1 MPIRTYIEKICR
13 SSQAGKPTSQGG
25 YEWIEVCYEVEKPI
39 PDWNI
44 SPATILKE
52 WHPSQPIPSTEN
64 LTVHYPELGLLTV
77 YKKYKGFRYY
87 ARIAANEYVEL
98 IAPTGEDLENLIGL
112 QHNLQLRYN
121 NFSKLPEKGDVK
133 VKVTLGVIATEEK
146 SGKVNEIDLPT
157 ERKEVVITL
166 RRTDKETPKPNPNDK
181 PVLNMVLNTATKEL
195 TGDTSFTF
203 PTTPLDYYYDIELH
217 HDFWHNKGLSDYI
230 NFDTR
235 TEWYKDHSINT
246 PFTIKGVEWNSIGRS
261 LFDIN
266 LTGTKNN
273 ATAVFSLSQFYK
285 ENPTIKTL
293 NFDLSKN
300 QTLTFQSYFRTKD
313 SFGVSHNFTI
323 NLTVINDTTAFH
335 IDKKEFKYL
344 LKTDKKERAEGVFTI
359 KNPNRLTFTINNAD
373 FLEVSELKGNSEEE
387 VVVKFRSQSS
397 ELMTVGE
404 HKGWLK
410 VTSSAGSEQIVQVL
424 ITVQTDITF
433 ATKKVYFCLDKELT
447 HIRQT
452 DPQSEFVSVA
462 LTMEFNG
469 YGRSF
474 TTTQSYDYVFFEGV
488 ATVDIGQEVQDFF
501 RDITPSLEVNTKK
514 LLSPKEIFKATK
526 VSAVIKETNF
536 KGAVFKTHTL
546 TDLHFLPGKKPKAY
560 PYLTQ
565 SRLRS
570 TYKQSLISVSA
581 LTQEVRARSLGQI
594 GSNLID
600 LSAIKDP
607 LAVAN
612 FSFLRATANE
622 TYGATAIIRKETLSL
637 EPKPEPNSTPISAL
651 FQNQNFC
658 PDWFSFAGEYEA
670 LVSYEH
676 TLADNVLLSEDY
688 KAQVKTK
695 RTYKL
700 NTGWLFP
707 EEIEVLWELIKSPIC
722 FLRIA
727 GEWLKVIPITQK
739 PLSFD
744 STRNLHSFVVEFQL
758 SSND

>member
-1 MPIRTYIEKICR
+1 MAIRTYIDKECHSTR
-13 SSQAGKPTSQGG
+13 LYTTSQGG
-25 YEWIEVCYEVEKPI
+25 YEYGEVCYEVEKPI
-39 PDWNI
+39 ADWNI

-87 ARIAANEYVEL
+87 ARIATNEYVEL

-121 NFSKLPEKGDVK
+121 NFSKLPENGNVK

-166 RRTDKETPKPNPNDK
+166 RRTDKATPKPKPNERT
-181 PVLNMVLNTATKEL
+181 VLNMVLNTATKEL

-203 PTTPLDYYYDIELH
+203 STEPLDYYHGIRLH
-217 HDFWHNKGLSDYI
+217 HDFWHNKGLGDYI

-246 PFTIKGVEWNSIGRS
+246 PFTIKGVEWNSIGHS
-261 LFDIN
+261 LFDIH
-266 LTGTKNN
+266 LTGTKHN

-293 NFDLSKN
+293 DFDLSKN
-300 QTLTFQSYFRTKD
+300 QTLTFENHFNIEGRYI
-313 SFGVSHNFTI
+313 GFTI
-323 NLTVINDTTAFH
+323 NLTVINDATAFH

-373 FLEVSELKGNSEEE
+373 FLEVTEIKGNGEEE

-452 DPQSEFVSVA
+452 DPKSEFVSVA
-462 LTMEFNG
+462 LIMEFNG
-469 YGRSF
+469 YGRTFS
-474 TTTQSYDYVFFEGV
+474 TTQTYDYVFFEGM

-501 RDITPSLEVNTKK
+501 RDITPALEVNTNK
-514 LLSPKEIFKATK
+514 LLATKEIFKATK
-526 VSAVIKETNF
+526 VSAIIKETNF
-536 KGAVFKTHTL
+536 KGVVFKTHTL
-546 TDLHFLPGKKPKAY
+546 TDLYYLPGKKPKAY

-607 LAVAN
+607 LGVAN
-612 FSFLRATANE
+612 FSFLRTTADE

-676 TLADNVLLSEDY
+676 TLADNMLLSEDY

-695 RTYKL
+695 HTYKL

-707 EEIEVLWELIKSPIC
+707 EEIEVLWELIKSPVC

>member
-1 MPIRTYIEKICR
+1 MAIRTYIEKICR

-166 RRTDKETPKPNPNDK
+166 RRTDKATPKPKPNDK

-195 TGDTSFTF
+195 TGDTSFSFSTE
-203 PTTPLDYYYDIELH
+203 PLDYYHGIKLH
-217 HDFWHNKGLSDYI
+217 HNFWYNKSLSDHI

-235 TEWYKDHSINT
+235 AEWYKDHSINT
-246 PFTIKGVEWNSIGRS
+246 PFTIKGVEWNSVGRS
-261 LFDIN
+261 LFDIH
-266 LTGTKNN
+266 LTGTKNK

-293 NFDLSKN
+293 DFDLSKN
-300 QTLTFQSYFRTKD
+300 QTLTFENHFNIDGRYI
-313 SFGVSHNFTI
+313 GFTI

-359 KNPNRLTFTINNAD
+359 KNPNRLTFTINNSD
-373 FLEVSELKGNSEEE
+373 FLEITELKGNGEEE

-433 ATKKVYFCLDKELT
+433 TTKKVYFCLDKELT

-474 TTTQSYDYVFFEGV
+474 TSTQTYDYVFFEGE

-514 LLSPKEIFKATK
+514 LLAPKEIFKATK
-526 VSAVIKETNF
+526 VSAIIKETNF
-536 KGAVFKTHTL
+536 KGVVFKTHTL
-546 TDLHFLPGKKPKAY
+546 TDLHYLPGKKPKAY

-607 LAVAN
+607 LGVAN
-612 FSFLRATANE
+612 FSFLRATADV

-637 EPKPEPNSTPISAL
+637 EPKPEPNGTLISAL

-688 KAQVKTK
+688 KAQVKSK

-707 EEIEVLWELIKSPIC
+707 EEIEVLWELIKSPVC

>member
-1 MPIRTYIEKICR
+1 MAIRTYTTKECHSTR
-13 SSQAGKPTSQGG
+13 LYTTSQGG
-25 YEWIEVCYEVEKPI
+25 YEYGEVCYEVEKPI
-39 PDWNI
+39 ADWNI

-64 LTVHYPELGLLTV
+64 LTVHYPELGLLTI
-77 YKKYKGFRYY
+77 YKKYKGFRFY

-166 RRTDKETPKPNPNDK
+166 RRTQESGATPSPKPAERE
-181 PVLNMVLNTATKEL
+181 VLRMTLNHATREL
-195 TGDTSFTF
+195 TGDKEITFIPIINSPFSIIRDRTRRLFLSAFPGSSHTFGEKKSEVFDIGLFKIQTYTSSSLDRIVFQLSDTYLRTGRVDEGGIDFTNPQILRWQNNSVF
-203 PTTPLDYYYDIELH
+203 YSSRFSRKYFDIE
-217 HDFWHNKGLSDYI
+217 
-230 NFDTR
+230 
-235 TEWYKDHSINT
+235 
-246 PFTIKGVEWNSIGRS
+246 
-261 LFDIN
+261 
-266 LTGTKNN
+266 
-273 ATAVFSLSQFYK
+273 
-285 ENPTIKTL
+285 
-293 NFDLSKN
+293 
-300 QTLTFQSYFRTKD
+300 
-313 SFGVSHNFTI
+313 
-323 NLTVINDTTAFH
+323 LTVINDTTAFH

-359 KNPNRLTFTINNAD
+359 KNPNRLTFTINNSD
-373 FLEVSELKGNSEEE
+373 FLEVTEIKGDGEEE

-410 VTSSAGSEQIVQVL
+410 VSSSAGSEQIVQVL

-433 ATKKVYFCLDKELT
+433 DTKKVYFCLDKEIT
-447 HIRQT
+447 RIRQT
-452 DPQSEFVSVA
+452 DPESEFVSVA

-469 YGRSF
+469 YGRAFSS
-474 TTTQSYDYVFFEGV
+474 TQTYDYVFFEGE

-514 LLSPKEIFKATK
+514 LLAPKEIFKATK

-536 KGAVFKTHTL
+536 KGTVFKTHTL
-546 TDLHFLPGKKPKAY
+546 TDLHYLPGKKPKAY

-581 LTQEVRARSLGQI
+581 LTQEVRAHSLGQI

-612 FSFLRATANE
+612 FSFFRDTADV

-637 EPKPEPNSTPISAL
+637 EPKPEPNGTPISTL

-695 RTYKL
+695 HTYKL
-700 NTGWLFP
+700 NTGWIFP
-707 EEIEVLWELIKSPIC
+707 EEIEVLWELIKSPVC

-744 STRNLHSFVVEFQL
+744 STRNLHSFVIEFQL
-758 SSND
+758 SFND

>member
-52 WHPSQPIPSTEN
+52 WHSSQPIPSTEN

-166 RRTDKETPKPNPNDK
+166 RRTDKATPKPNPNDK

-203 PTTPLDYYYDIELH
+203 TTEPLDYYHGIKLH
-217 HDFWHNKGLSDYI
+217 HDFWHNKGLGDYI

-261 LFDIN
+261 LFNIN

-293 NFDLSKN
+293 AFDLSKN
-300 QTLTFQSYFRTKD
+300 QTLTFENHFNIDGRYI
-313 SFGVSHNFTI
+313 GFTI

-335 IDKKEFKYL
+335 IDKKDFKYL

-373 FLEVSELKGNSEEE
+373 FLEVTELKGNGEEG

-474 TTTQSYDYVFFEGV
+474 TSTQTYDYVFFEGE

-501 RDITPSLEVNTKK
+501 RDITPALEVNTKK

-536 KGAVFKTHTL
+536 KGVVFKTHTL
-546 TDLHFLPGKKPKAY
+546 TDLHYLPGKKPKAY

-607 LAVAN
+607 LGVAN
-612 FSFLRATANE
+612 FSFLRATADV
-622 TYGATAIIRKETLSL
+622 TYGATSIIRKETLSL
-637 EPKPEPNSTPISAL
+637 EPKPEPNGTPISAL

-688 KAQVKTK
+688 KAQVKSK

-707 EEIEVLWELIKSPIC
+707 EEIEVLWELIKSPVC